1 MQTQISIGY
10 EQILKLA
17 YLLSQEEK
25 KKLIEDLQND
35 IPQKG
40 ERKFGKYEGQ
50 IWMSE
55 DFNEPLEEFSEY
67 MP

>member
-1 MQTQISIGY
+1 MQTQITIGY
-10 EQILKLA
+10 DQILNLVS
-17 YLLSQEEK
+17 LLSQTEK
-25 KKLIEDLQND
+25 KKLIKDLQK
-35 IPQKG
+35 ISQKVG

-55 DFNEPLEEFSEY
+55 DFNESLEEFSEY